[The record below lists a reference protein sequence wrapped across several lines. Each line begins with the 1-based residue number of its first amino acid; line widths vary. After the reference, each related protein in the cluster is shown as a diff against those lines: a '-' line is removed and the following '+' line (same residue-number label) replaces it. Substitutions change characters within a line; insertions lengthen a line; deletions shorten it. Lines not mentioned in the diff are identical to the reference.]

1 MIIEYT
7 NKIMGSRTININDI
21 FFGSEQSKYAG
32 IALFMTIII
41 LCMIVLFS
49 NSRIPIGDRFVFVL
63 FILIISIPSI
73 LMSLFELTCIVTGG
87 NMNTR
92 WWCWLLAWVLSVII
106 IVYCVMIIISM
117 LISMSEYDM
126 ANDRLDYSIEKNK
139 MNKDDADMYAKQLI
153 SEDKKLQE
161 SNKNNQKPIVYQ
173 TPLSN
178 NTHHPTPDTHHPTPD
193 THHPTPDTHHPT
205 PDTHHPTPDT
215 HHPTPDTHHPTP
227 NTHHHVQPSVNTS
240 SLNGIQSQP
249 PHYQEPKVTD
259 LNNMPYPKMSSDIGG
274 NDDIYMNYS
283 SLTDNT
289 MTPHQNKHV
298 PQKPLVSN
306 MSSSDNTH
314 SFNGYDNN
322 DNYSSY

>member
-178 NTHHPTPDTHHPTPD
+178 NTHRPTPPTPNPTPNPNPTHHP
-193 THHPTPDTHHPT
+193 
-205 PDTHHPTPDT
+205 
-215 HHPTPDTHHPTP
+215 
-227 NTHHHVQPSVNTS
+227 VQPSVNTS

-283 SLTDNT
+283 SLNDNTMSST

>member
-178 NTHHPTPDTHHPTPD
+178 NTHHPTPDTHHPTP
-193 THHPTPDTHHPT
+193 
-205 PDTHHPTPDT
+205 
-215 HHPTPDTHHPTP
+215 

-306 MSSSDNTH
+306 MTSSDNIH

>member
-178 NTHHPTPDTHHPTPD
+178 NTHHPTPDTHHPTP
-193 THHPTPDTHHPT
+193 
-205 PDTHHPTPDT
+205 
-215 HHPTPDTHHPTP
+215 
-227 NTHHHVQPSVNTS
+227 NTHHNVQPSVNTS

-283 SLTDNT
+283 SLNDNTMSST

>member
-205 PDTHHPTPDT
+205 PNT

>member
-205 PDTHHPTPDT
+205 PDTHHPTPNT
-215 HHPTPDTHHPTP
+215 RRPTPDTHH
-227 NTHHHVQPSVNTS
+227 NVQPSVNTS

-283 SLTDNT
+283 SLNDNT

-306 MSSSDNTH
+306 ITSSDNIH

>member
-178 NTHHPTPDTHHPTPD
+178 NTHHPTPTP
-193 THHPTPDTHHPT
+193 
-205 PDTHHPTPDT
+205 
-215 HHPTPDTHHPTP
+215 PTP
-227 NTHHHVQPSVNTS
+227 NPTPNPTHHHVQPSVNTS

-259 LNNMPYPKMSSDIGG
+259 LNNMPYPKISSDIGG

-283 SLTDNT
+283 SLNDNTMSST